1 MIVTRARIGLSMVAS
16 IVYSLAAR
24 ATDGHALTG
33 LSEARVDEPAA
44 GAGAPT
50 P

>member
-33 LSEARVDEPAA
+33 LSEVRVDEPAA